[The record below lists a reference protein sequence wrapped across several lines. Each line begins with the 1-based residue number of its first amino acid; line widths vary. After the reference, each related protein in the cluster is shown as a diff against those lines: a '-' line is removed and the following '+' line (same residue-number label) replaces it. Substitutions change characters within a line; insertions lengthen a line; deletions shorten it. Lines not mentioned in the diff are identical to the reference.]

1 MASTTLE
8 HSVFLSQ
15 WKDRMYEIIK
25 AKYPDKKLSKEK
37 VYAKLDQI
45 VHQKINNPKLT
56 VINNYTNQ
64 TVRTDILSLIDLIED
79 NHLIIAGGGTLF
91 HQHKSKRNVLID
103 FIIHVM
109 DQRKY
114 WKAERKK
121 YPKGSYEYLYCD
133 IMQLLQ
139 KLIINSLYGCLGYP
153 GFALYNV
160 FLAEAIT
167 NQGKHIITS
176 AINGFEGFLGDN
188 QKYDTE
194 QELYTFI
201 FNIVDEYKSYDDGL
215 DIRAFRINDPVNSC
229 LRRLIEKCTFK
240 YDQAFI
246 DRIGTILSGFPE
258 ELVTLIYYKNNLI
271 QFCRN
276 DKIKTIV
283 RQILDENGPIMLPYI
298 NDLKNEELQKL
309 ATIMWNDLE
318 TFVFYNYPTFD
329 RIRKAAYQ
337 DKSRCLYTDTDSVFI
352 SLDHLV
358 DYCKYDVYG
367 GKCEQDEDTLASSA
381 ANFMMIFLNLVVDK
395 VLKTLCYTC
404 NVTPELAKR
413 LGMKNEFFF
422 KKIIF
427 TEKKKRY
434 ISLALIQEGQV
445 LNNGKGMSEIKGFDF
460 IKSTTKD
467 FLRDFYTNICLDDI
481 LYPPNIRPS
490 DIFHKMIKL
499 KNSIEAGVRGGD
511 MKYFKQSAVKS
522 PDLYKNP
529 FQTQG
534 VTSILLWNALCPD
547 YAMEFPADVNIVPII
562 DLRWEYS
569 AKRTHPLDVP
579 NIKWLAERYPEDYNR
594 LHREIYSSSNQDL
607 RHMGMKYIA
616 TPKNPN
622 IPVPQVIYDIIDYK
636 KIVDDAIG
644 LFLPV
649 MNSIGIK
656 SLDVSSTETNMSN
669 MVEL

>member
-1 MASTTLE
+1 MNKKGFTLIELIVVIAIMGVILILALPQISSIQRANRDRKYEAYKESLVSASKLYVYN
-8 HSVFLSQ
+8 HARDMFGYNDSGCA
-15 WKDRMYEIIK
+15 IIK
-25 AKYPDKKLSKEK
+25 YSDLKGSDLIKDFASIDVTCSRDTDTFVEVRKVGNNYKYAGSLVCRSK
-37 VYAKLDQI
+37 DGQI
-45 VHQKINNPKLT
+45 VKSIKDDLEGSSCINEP
-56 VINNYTNQ
+56 
-64 TVRTDILSLIDLIED
+64 
-79 NHLIIAGGGTLF
+79 
-91 HQHKSKRNVLID
+91 
-103 FIIHVM
+103 
-109 DQRKY
+109 
-114 WKAERKK
+114 
-121 YPKGSYEYLYCD
+121 
-133 IMQLLQ
+133 
-139 KLIINSLYGCLGYP
+139 
-153 GFALYNV
+153 
-160 FLAEAIT
+160 
-167 NQGKHIITS
+167 
-176 AINGFEGFLGDN
+176 
-188 QKYDTE
+188 
-194 QELYTFI
+194 
-201 FNIVDEYKSYDDGL
+201 
-215 DIRAFRINDPVNSC
+215 
-229 LRRLIEKCTFK
+229 
-240 YDQAFI
+240 
-246 DRIGTILSGFPE
+246 
-258 ELVTLIYYKNNLI
+258 
-271 QFCRN
+271 
-276 DKIKTIV
+276 
-283 RQILDENGPIMLPYI
+283 DENGPIMLPYI
-298 NDLKNEELQKL
+298 NDLKNEDLQKL

-534 VTSILLWNALCPD
+534 VTSILLWNALCPN

-579 NIKWLAERYPEDYNR
+579 NIKWFAERYPEDYNR